1 MRTASVLL
9 AAGFGVSCVVAF
21 VACGGGTPSPV
32 VQPKLGPPPVRSFSE
47 DEVHLG
53 DVKQI
58 TFGGEN
64 AEAYWSWGGDQLIL
78 QARGGLAGEGQ
89 QCDRIFRMNV
99 ASPKTFVPV
108 SSGKGAT
115 TCSFFL
121 PGDKDVI
128 YASTHLGGDPCP
140 PKPDHSKGYVWALY
154 DSYDIFRAKA
164 DGTGVVRLTDTPG
177 YDAEATVCK
186 KDGSIV
192 FTSVRDGDIELYR
205 MDADGKNQKRL
216 TNFVGYDGGAFFNE
230 DCTKLVWRASRPKPG
245 KEEEEFKALLKQGL
259 VRPTKLEL
267 WVANADGSEPMQI
280 TYLDSASFG
289 PYFFPGGKRVI
300 FSSNYGD
307 AKGREFD
314 LWAVNVDGTGLERIT
329 YAPGFD
335 GFPMFSPDGK
345 TLAFSSN
352 RATKPGAHDTNV
364 FVAKWI
370 EGKNLTIPSAADRVA
385 QDDAWLAA
393 PEREG
398 RGVGTK
404 GLADAALYIEKRF
417 LELGLEPVGK
427 TMRQPFD
434 VVTALSGTAK
444 LEVGGK
450 ELADMKP
457 LAFSANTKPV
467 DAPMVFVG
475 YGIQAD
481 GWDDYKGV
489 DVKDK
494 IVVARRFTPDQP
506 PFDTGEM
513 RRRHGDLRRKAWVAR
528 EKGAKAIVIVDL
540 PAKPP
545 KAPADW
551 KMPDDAK
558 APALFPDGTAD
569 AGILAALAPRASFGP
584 IAERLARKEA
594 IKGKLDVALVAQTSQ
609 VYNVVAKWSAQFP
622 PEQKQPGPIVI
633 GAHYDHL
640 GMGGHGS
647 LTPDKHEVHPGAD
660 DNASGT
666 SALLEIA
673 RAIGGGKMKL
683 RRDVI
688 FAAFSGEERGV
699 LGSNAFVKDPLPGAG
714 PADIY
719 AMINMDMVGRVRENK
734 LDVIG
739 YDTADEWPA
748 MFEPACEA
756 AKIECAH
763 AKGGGYG
770 PSDHSPFYGAGV
782 PVLHL
787 FSGTQHD
794 YHRPSDTPDKI
805 NAAGIAQVGK
815 VVVGTVQALAL
826 REAKLTYKQVASPPP
841 QGDTRSFGASLGT
854 VPDYAPPKGTV
865 GVLLS
870 GVRPGG
876 AADKAGMQRGDLL
889 VKIGTHEI
897 KAVEDLMYVLSESK
911 PGEKTKA
918 TVVREGK
925 RVELDVTFQASTG
938 IR

>member
-1 MRTASVLL
+1 MRSALIASSVLGSL
-9 AAGFGVSCVVAF
+9 LFL
-21 VACGGGTPSPV
+21 ACGGGAPQPVTP
-32 VQPKLGPPPVRSFSE
+32 QKKPPPARTFAD

-53 DVKQI
+53 DVKQL
-58 TFGGEN
+58 TAGGEN
-64 AEAYWSWGGDQLIL
+64 AEAYWSWSGNQLIL

-89 QCDRIFRMNV
+89 QCDRIFRIDV
-99 ASPKTFVPV
+99 ANPNKFVPV

-121 PGDKDVI
+121 PGDQDVI
-128 YASTHLGGDPCP
+128 YASTHLGGDACP

-164 DGTGVVRLTDTPG
+164 DGTGVTRLTDAPG

-259 VRPTKLEL
+259 VRPTKLEI

-280 TYLDSASFG
+280 TYMDAASFG

-307 AKGREFD
+307 PKGREFD
-314 LWAVNVDGTGLERIT
+314 LWAVNIDGTALERVT
-329 YAPGFD
+329 FAPGFD

-345 TLAFSSN
+345 QLVFASN
-352 RATKPGAHDTNV
+352 RATKPGAHDTNL
-364 FVAKWI
+364 FLAKWV
-370 EGKNLTIPSAADRVA
+370 EGKNLTIPSAADRIA
-385 QDDAWLAA
+385 QDDTWLAS

-404 GLADAALYIEKRF
+404 GLNDAALYLEKRF
-417 LELGLEPVGK
+417 VDLGLEPVGK
-427 TMRQPFD
+427 TFRQTFD
-434 VVTALSGTAK
+434 VTTSLTGSAK
-444 LEVGGK
+444 LAVGGK
-450 ELADMKP
+450 DVADLKP
-457 LAFSANTKPV
+457 LAFSTSGKPLEAPLVFAN
-467 DAPMVFVG
+467 
-475 YGIQAD
+475 YGITTD
-481 GWDDYKGV
+481 NWDDYKGL

-494 IVVARRFTPDQP
+494 IVVVRRFTPEGA
-506 PFDTGEM
+506 PFDTADA
-513 RRRHGDLRRKAWVAR
+513 RKRHGDLRHKAWVAR
-528 EKGAKAIVIVDL
+528 EKGAKGIVVVDL
-540 PAKPP
+540 PAKPA

-558 APALFPDGTAD
+558 VPPLVAEGAGD
-569 AGILAALAPRASFGP
+569 AGILAAIAPRASFAP
-584 IAERLARKEA
+584 IVERLLKKEA
-594 IKGKLDVALVAQTSQ
+594 IKAKLEVSLLGQTAQAYNIVGKWPAQ
-609 VYNVVAKWSAQFP
+609 VP
-622 PEQKQPGPIVI
+622 EEQKLRGPIVI

-640 GMGGHGS
+640 GFGGHRS

-660 DNASGT
+660 DNGSGT
-666 SALLEIA
+666 ATLLEIA
-673 RAIGGGKMKL
+673 RMIGGGKMKL

-688 FAAFSGEERGV
+688 FASFSGEELGT
-699 LGSNAFVKDPLPGAG
+699 LGSSAFVKDPLPGAG
-714 PADIY
+714 PADVF

-739 YDTADEWPA
+739 WDTADEWPA
-748 MFEPACEA
+748 MFDTACDA
-756 AKIECAH
+756 AHIDCAH

-794 YHRPSDTPDKI
+794 YHRPSDTADKI
-805 NAAGIAQVGK
+805 NAAGMAQVAK
-815 VVVGTVQALAL
+815 VVVGTVQSLAL

-876 AADKAGMQRGDLL
+876 AAEKAGMQRGDVL
-889 VKIGTHEI
+889 VKIGKHEI

-918 TVVREGK
+918 TVLRDGK
-925 RVELDVTFQASTG
+925 PVELEVTFGASTG